1 MSKEIWRY
9 DLRYRNENQQITTI
23 DIDTAIDDNFI
34 KDLLSSLVDEDINS
48 LEDLVN
54 VLQKTKEYKKISSK
68 LGENL
73 DTYLEKE
80 SGFIV
85 PNVKEMILNE
95 PCLLKSGN
103 KYGIK
108 LSATAKV
115 THICTISVDSSFEPI
130 IGEEMQAKM
139 LLEHM
144 LEDYKQDPEL
154 IWNSSFFGQKLSDL
168 ISNGVKVK
176 IKEISPEVEG
186 KYQDSLEKIVNKG
199 KGGVISIIL

>member
-1 MSKEIWRY
+1 M
-9 DLRYRNENQQITTI
+9 
-23 DIDTAIDDNFI
+23 
-34 KDLLSSLVDEDINS
+34 
-48 LEDLVN
+48 
-54 VLQKTKEYKKISSK
+54 VLQKIKEYKKISSK
-68 LGENL
+68 LGDNL
-73 DTYLEKE
+73 DTYLDTK
-80 SGFIV
+80 SGFII
-85 PNVKEMILNE
+85 PDVKEMILNE

-108 LSATAKV
+108 LSATANV
-115 THICTISVDSSFEPI
+115 THVCNVNVDSSFEPI

-144 LEDYKQDPEL
+144 IEDYKKDPEL

-176 IKEISPEVEG
+176 IKEVSPEIEL